1 MVRSPAGADASDV
14 SAVQMCSFTSG
25 VMVMPSRI
33 RIAAIQSAAH
43 DRS

>member
-25 VMVMPSRI
+25 VMIMPSRI